1 MVRDNIKIYL
11 KMKNK
16 GWLSIEKF
24 LIKNGKIKLLQKQI
38 VTNFINLLNF
48 ASIKS
53 SRAIFRIYLE

>member
-24 LIKNGKIKLLQKQI
+24 LIKYGKIKLLHKQI
-38 VTNFINLLNF
+38 VTNFINLLHF

>member
-1 MVRDNIKIYL
+1 
-11 KMKNK
+11 MKNK

-24 LIKNGKIKLLQKQI
+24 LIKYRKIKLLHKQI

-48 ASIKS
+48 ATIKS